1 MRRAVDAA
9 RLEEF
14 IEAVGREARSDV
26 WIYFTGGATAVL
38 HGWRPSTIDVDLK
51 VVPDGDP
58 VLQSIPRLK
67 ESLQINVELAAP
79 DQFIPEVPGWRER
92 SPLIRREGAASF
104 YHYDFYSQALAKLE
118 RGHAQDLDDVAQMS
132 RRGLI
137 DRASLRQH
145 FAAIEPDLYR
155 YPAVDPASF
164 RRAVEDF
171 LRAEETP

>member
-14 IEAVGREARSDV
+14 MAAVGREARSDV
-26 WIYFTGGATAVL
+26 RIYFTGGATAVL
-38 HGWRPSTIDVDLK
+38 HGWRASTIDVDLK
-51 VVPDGDP
+51 IVPDTDRI
-58 VLQSIPRLK
+58 LQSIPRLK
-67 ESLQINVELAAP
+67 ESLQINVELASP
-79 DQFIPEVPGWRER
+79 DQFIPELPGWPGR

-104 YHYDFYSQALAKLE
+104 HHYDFYAQALAKLE
-118 RGHAQDLDDVAQMS
+118 RGHAQDLDDVAEMA

-137 DRASLRQH
+137 DRASLERQ
-145 FAAIEPDLYR
+145 FAAIEPDLFR

-171 LRAEETP
+171 ARATEAP